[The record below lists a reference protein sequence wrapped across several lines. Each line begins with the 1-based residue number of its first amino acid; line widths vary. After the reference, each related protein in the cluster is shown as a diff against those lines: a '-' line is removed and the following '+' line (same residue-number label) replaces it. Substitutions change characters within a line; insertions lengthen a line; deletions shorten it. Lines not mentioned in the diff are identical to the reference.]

1 MKDKRLVYVRH
12 RKYGRGYVYLIG
24 EDCLGVA
31 FLLGLKRVPFPLS
44 AMQDG
49 TLIVNDEERAR
60 FLHEYETFMEWVRK
74 EKEKRQDAE
83 QGS

>member
-1 MKDKRLVYVRH
+1 MKDDRLIRVRH

-44 AMQDG
+44 AMQNG
-49 TLIVNDEERAR
+49 TLIVNDEAMVR
-60 FLHEYETFMEWVRK
+60 FLHVYETFMEWVRK
-74 EKEKRQDAE
+74 EKEKRQDTK
-83 QGS
+83 QGD